1 MDTTLNLD
9 ISWNSDEFVVRSQ
22 EPSQVQDN
30 FTSKINE
37 AQNML
42 DSLRLNYV
50 KCTEKNKIL
59 QKSNTIITKEN
70 QRLKQRIN
78 DIQKNFDLVNKSK
91 LQSNHKPTNQSS
103 VDFQGLSLSSIA
115 FDKSTSD
122 GNSLKKTC
130 CCSKDPTQSDK
141 SSSHKG
147 CYFYKYR
154 DPSEESRKV
163 RPRDW
168 CLPTPKKKLFNDIA
182 LGSVT
187 LFKF

>member
-9 ISWNSDEFVVRSQ
+9 ISWNSEEIIVGSQ
-22 EPSQVQDN
+22 EPSQIQDN

-42 DSLRLNYV
+42 DNLRLNYV
-50 KCTEKNKIL
+50 QCTERNKIL
-59 QKSNTIITKEN
+59 QKSNKIVIKEN

-78 DIQKNFDLVNKSK
+78 DIQKSFDLANKSK
-91 LQSNHKPTNQSS
+91 LQSNYKPTYQNSI
-103 VDFQGLSLSSIA
+103 DLQGLSLSSIA
-115 FDKSTSD
+115 FEKSTSD

-130 CCSKDPTQSDK
+130 CCSKDPGSDK
-141 SSSHKG
+141 SSSHKA
-147 CYFYKYR
+147 CYFYNYR

-168 CLPTPKKKLFNDIA
+168 CMPTPKKKLFNDIV